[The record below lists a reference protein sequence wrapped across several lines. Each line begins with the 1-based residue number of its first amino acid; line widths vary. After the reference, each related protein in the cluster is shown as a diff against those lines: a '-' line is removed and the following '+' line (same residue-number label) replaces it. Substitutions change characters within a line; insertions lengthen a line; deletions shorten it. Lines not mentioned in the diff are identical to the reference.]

1 MSQVSPGDDG
11 TRQRPG
17 SPARKGSPAK
27 RPPAK
32 AAVKAGPASGAAKRP
47 PTSGKTRNPTG
58 GQNRPA
64 GGGGGGGGKGRPP
77 TSGGAKGRAPRPNM
91 KITAAPP
98 RRFSPSTMAFASIGL
113 VVLIILV
120 FVVVKVTA
128 GPSTPSKNSILPPP
142 APASA
147 KVVSEVT
154 GVTLAEANTVGIGTS
169 VTPPQV
175 LKNQPKLTSNGK
187 PELLFIGAE
196 FCPYCAA
203 ERWSMVMAM
212 SRFGTW
218 SGLEETTSSLWDAY
232 PATATFSFRD
242 VSFTSPYFS
251 FVSVEHETNDNNG
264 QGTRKLFQPLTTAEG
279 KLWSKYSTHFG
290 EQTGYP
296 FLDFDNK
303 VFVLGPS
310 YVPDVMQGLNQ
321 QEIAAKLSNP
331 KDVVTQRI
339 VGTANYLTASI
350 CAITGNQP
358 AAVCSASGT
367 HKAAVS
373 MKLS

>member
-17 SPARKGSPAK
+17 PGARKGSPAK

-32 AAVKAGPASGAAKRP
+32 TTPKGRP
-47 PTSGKTRNPTG
+47 PT
-58 GQNRPA
+58 
-64 GGGGGGGGKGRPP
+64 GGKGRPP
-77 TSGGAKGRAPRPNM
+77 TSGGAKGRAQRPNM
-91 KITAAPP
+91 QITAPPP
-98 RRFSPSTMAFASIGL
+98 RRFSPSTLAFVSIGL
-113 VVLIILV
+113 VVVIVLV
-120 FVVVKVTA
+120 FVAAKVLGGSNPA
-128 GPSTPSKNSILPPP
+128 APANGILPPP

-154 GVTLAEANTVGIGTS
+154 GVTQAVADTVGIGS
-169 VTPPQV
+169 GVTAPQV
-175 LKNQPKLTSNGK
+175 LKSQPKLTANGK
-187 PELLFIGAE
+187 PELLYIGAE

-203 ERWSMVMAM
+203 ERWSMVMAL
-212 SRFGTW
+212 SRFGSL
-218 SGLEETTSSLWDAY
+218 SGLMETTSSPWDAY
-232 PATATFSFRD
+232 PATATFSFRN
-242 VSFTSPYFS
+242 VAFTSQYLS
-251 FVSVEHETNDNNG
+251 LVSVEHETNDNNG
-264 QGTRKLFQPLTTAEG
+264 SGSRKLFQPLTTAQG
-279 KLWSKYSTHFG
+279 NLWSKYSQQFG
-290 EQTGYP
+290 QQTGYP

-303 VFVLGPS
+303 IFVLGPS
-310 YVPDVMQGLNQ
+310 YVPDVLAGLNQ

-339 VGTANYLTASI
+339 VGTANYITASI
-350 CAITGNQP
+350 CAMTGNQP

>member
-11 TRQRPG
+11 TRQSPG

-27 RPPAK
+27 RPP
-32 AAVKAGPASGAAKRP
+32 AKRP

-58 GQNRPA
+58 GQNRP
-64 GGGGGGGGKGRPP
+64 GGGGGGGKGRPP
-77 TSGGAKGRAPRPNM
+77 VPGGAKGRAPRPNM
-91 KITAAPP
+91 KISAAPP
-98 RRFSPSTMAFASIGL
+98 RRFSPSTMAFASIGV

-120 FVVVKVTA
+120 FVVVKVTSSN
-128 GPSTPSKNSILPPP
+128 PSSNNGGKQLIASPVT
-142 APASA
+142 APAA
-147 KVVSEVT
+147 LVAQVT
-154 GVTLAEANTVGIGTS
+154 GVSPSVTATVGVGS
-169 VTPPQV
+169 GVTPPQV

-187 PELLFIGAE
+187 PEMLFIGAE
-196 FCPYCAA
+196 FCPFCAA
-203 ERWSMVMAM
+203 ERWSMVQAL

-218 SGLEETTSSLWDAY
+218 SGLQETTSSLWDSD
-232 PATATFSFRD
+232 PGTATFTFRD
-242 VSFTSPYFS
+242 ATFTSQYLTFI
-251 FVSVEHETNDNNG
+251 SVEHETNDNFG
-264 QGTRKLFQPLTTAEG
+264 SGTRKLFQPLTTAEG
-279 KLWSKYSTHFG
+279 NIWSKYSTQFG

-296 FLDFDNK
+296 FIDFGNK

-310 YVPDVMQGLNQ
+310 YDPGVLAGLNQ

-331 KDVVTQRI
+331 GDAVTQRI

-358 AAVCSASGT
+358 AAVCSAAGT